1 MKKNTTIQSILTHLA
16 QDAALPNEIDIWPTL
31 QARLAKEQNILQA
44 KKSKMNT
51 RRLDSNHNLAAITG
65 ALVLLLALG
74 MIFVLPQGRV
84 WAKNVLR
91 FFLPTADQIPLPTSN
106 PVNLIG
112 ITPGVLQPTLTPAP
126 ALRPAFIDSCGESYA
141 PRCTLEQIRQMVNF
155 PVKAIAVIPQGMQF
169 IGATGGPDEVTLVY
183 QRDDPYSFI
192 MLIQSPLTTSNIQTA
207 PVGSSAV
214 VEEIP
219 INRVTGEYVSGG
231 YFHFGGDTEA
241 KWDAAAEI
249 QSLRWEENG
258 IRYTITLTG
267 SADFTQQRLDKTGL
281 ASLAAAL
288 TDQVTQGAIHSD
300 ADHLKKFISEVEQDA
315 GFDVIEPAWLPKGFR
330 FEYAT
335 YFPDSQTICLQY
347 HHSSDLPLGNSSNP
361 PAQSL
366 TIAESVTESLPAPE
380 DLVVD
385 GLRPDQVFVEKAE
398 LRVGGALNEKGLYA
412 YGSLNAG
419 KICNSQSF
427 QNQVLFIQAEG
438 LSIAIISQK
447 EGPIGS
453 PRNWL
458 TRQEMVRLAESITG
472 VRTVGENELDPEF
485 LTSIQDIKNLASL
498 PLKLPTK
505 LPEGMNFTYG
515 QVSIEGTVEKVILHY
530 SDGKLD
536 ISIRLVKDSTDTL
549 DMILQNN
556 PEAYRQITIHNQPAL
571 ISQGYWNENG
581 WKELPNGGDG
591 GASVTWFEDGIKY
604 SVSGFNAYPSQV
616 WIEIAESIE

>member
-1 MKKNTTIQSILTHLA
+1 
-16 QDAALPNEIDIWPTL
+16 
-31 QARLAKEQNILQA
+31 
-44 KKSKMNT
+44 
-51 RRLDSNHNLAAITG
+51 
-65 ALVLLLALG
+65 
-74 MIFVLPQGRV
+74 
-84 WAKNVLR
+84 
-91 FFLPTADQIPLPTSN
+91 
-106 PVNLIG
+106 
-112 ITPGVLQPTLTPAP
+112 
-126 ALRPAFIDSCGESYA
+126 
-141 PRCTLEQIRQMVNF
+141 
-155 PVKAIAVIPQGMQF
+155 
-169 IGATGGPDEVTLVY
+169 
-183 QRDDPYSFI
+183 
-192 MLIQSPLTTSNIQTA
+192 
-207 PVGSSAV
+207 
-214 VEEIP
+214 
-219 INRVTGEYVSGG
+219 
-231 YFHFGGDTEA
+231 
-241 KWDAAAEI
+241 
-249 QSLRWEENG
+249 
-258 IRYTITLTG
+258 
-267 SADFTQQRLDKTGL
+267 
-281 ASLAAAL
+281 
-288 TDQVTQGAIHSD
+288 
-300 ADHLKKFISEVEQDA
+300 
-315 GFDVIEPAWLPKGFR
+315 
-330 FEYAT
+330 
-335 YFPDSQTICLQY
+335 
-347 HHSSDLPLGNSSNP
+347 
-361 PAQSL
+361 L
-366 TIAESVTESLPAPE
+366 TIAESVTGSLPAPE

-412 YGSLNAG
+412 YGSLNTG

-472 VRTVGENELDPEF
+472 VHTVAENQPDLEF
-485 LTSIQDIKNLASL
+485 LTSIQDIKNLASF

-515 QVSIEGTVEKVILHY
+515 QVTTEGAAEKVILHY

-536 ISIRLVKDSTDTL
+536 ISIRLVKDCTDTL